1 MIQRIQ
7 TLFLL
12 LAAALIISMFNFP
25 LAYFMTESGEVHVL
39 KITGIFSWDGTQQM
53 NTLPLLILFGLSGTL
68 LLVDIFLYKRR
79 VLQMRVAVYVI
90 LILLGGTGL
99 MAYYIWLGQ
108 KELQADWTLK
118 VAFVFPVV
126 SAVLTFLAFRNIRKD
141 EALVRAYERIR

>member
-12 LAAALIISMFNFP
+12 LALALIISMFNFP
-25 LAYFMTESGEVHVL
+25 LVRFMTESGEVHVL
-39 KITGIFSWDGTQQM
+39 KMTGIFSWDGTQQM

-108 KELQADWTLK
+108 KELQAEWALK
-118 VAFVFPVV
+118 VGFVFPVV
-126 SAVLTFLAFRNIRKD
+126 AAVFTFLAFRNIRKD